1 MSGYSILIFTLT
13 SVSCFDFYIHNVSY
27 FDFHSEKVHCFELH
41 PLSVLC
47 YDFHKVL
54 SCDLHKLQQFWLPLS
69 KVNHSGNHWGIVL
82 FWLCFSQKVLSQ
94 SLHNVLWLSQSQG
107 TVLTFTLTFH
117 KVKFSLLLSW
127 FCVGLSLSQGSVFD
141 SHSHKVVYFDFTLAV
156 FWLLAFFVLLGFVCW
171 LTLTRFFSFLF
182 WFSLSFLP
190 GLFLLSLWQETVFW
204 LSIWQGFE
212 FWLSLLQDNMF
223 FLLLSPF
230 ALCWFSLL

>member
-1 MSGYSILIFTLT
+1 MWKMFSFSIYNYIDKWKENNYKLHELYINTVSFSPSETCQGIVFWFSLSQVLAVLIFTFTMLAILIFTLKRYT
-13 SVSCFDFYIHNVSY
+13 ALNCTHSVFCVMTFTRFWVMTCTNYNS
-27 FDFHSEKVHCFELH
+27 FDFHS
-41 PLSVLC
+41 
-47 YDFHKVL
+47 
-54 SCDLHKLQQFWLPLS
+54 Q

-156 FWLLAFFVLLGFVCW
+156 FWLLAFF
-171 LTLTRFFSFLF
+171 FFY
-182 WFSLSFLP
+182 
-190 GLFLLSLWQETVFW
+190 
-204 LSIWQGFE
+204 
-212 FWLSLLQDNMF
+212 
-223 FLLLSPF
+223 
-230 ALCWFSLL
+230 